1 MRRETGAAPSDLQ
14 LKIAL
19 HGTQP
24 PLWRRLVLPSDT
36 SLRTLHDAVQAAFG
50 WQGGHLH
57 LFTDE
62 SGRVYG
68 DAARLTDIDL
78 GFGPGSSD
86 QHAIALGDVLPEDG
100 ARLRYVY
107 DFGDDWEH
115 RITLEKTLPRPVG
128 AERAVRCV
136 GGRRADVPAEDIG
149 GVWGLGEVLARL
161 EVPDRAGDGPFD
173 ELVAELRSAGY
184 NPADFPRDG
193 IAERLARLTPDMVP
207 GTAKPPAGTRA
218 GRGGGGQPAAEDTA
232 SCACGRCR
240 GPGSPVDPGVD
251 GPVASVPVLRPVT
264 LAPGEDLAAAV
275 RDVPLFESALR
286 LTTWCREGR
295 QVTASRVLR
304 RALAREAVEELRLWE
319 FADEGSPYAEAT
331 ARARALKALRSAK
344 DVDVL
349 DEPWSF
355 AVNRGLIT
363 ISGGRAWGGEAADF
377 AGENLLELWSVTLG
391 DLLEEIDE
399 TGVLDEPLGELGELG
414 ELSAEIADA
423 LIGQLYDALDGTWV
437 EIDDL
442 RAKAR
447 EAGAEGPEL
456 DFLLALFATTFR
468 DLAEELAY
476 LGAVEFVPGDH
487 GVVAAEDLLATPLNA
502 VSGRG
507 LSGSDAWSDA
517 SGRPRDHENG
527 DRMRLTPLG
536 RHGLRA
542 YLMECGALAPLL
554 GEYAEADADTLLQGL
569 LGYSPEETRQEVEG
583 WLKHRSGADAAVGLL
598 DACAGD
604 GPDIAARRAVVQPV
618 LAVLDDSRALR
629 VLRKAADSGIE
640 GCRQV
645 AAAALGARPEA
656 DAHADAARAE
666 QARLWLFIDSLS
678 LFVGA
683 QEDEELLLGF
693 QENPNVAP
701 EVLEQRVDD
710 LWRVEH
716 PATAQV
722 LAELGESLRD
732 VDKRLAKRI
741 RTAANKARSRR

>member
-1 MRRETGAAPSDLQ
+1 MRRDTGAAPSDLQ

-86 QHAIALGDVLPEDG
+86 QHATALGDVLPEDG

-115 RITLEKTLPRPVG
+115 RITLEKTMPRPVG

-161 EVPDRAGDGPFD
+161 EVPDRAGDGPYD

-184 NPADFPRDG
+184 DPAAFPRDG
-193 IAERLARLTPDMVP
+193 IAERLARLTPDTAP
-207 GTAKPPAGTRA
+207 GTAKPSAGTRA

-240 GPGSPVDPGVD
+240 GSGGPVDPGVD
-251 GPVASVPVLRPVT
+251 GPVASMPVLRPVT
-264 LAPGEDLAAAV
+264 LAPREDLAAAV
-275 RDVPLFESALR
+275 RDVPLFDSALR

-304 RALAREAVEELRLWE
+304 PALAREAVEDLRLWE
-319 FADEGSPYAEAT
+319 FADEASPYAEAA

-363 ISGGRAWGGEAADF
+363 ISGGRAWGGETADF
-377 AGENLLELWSVTLG
+377 ADENLLELWSVTLG

-399 TGVLDEPLGELGELG
+399 TGVLDEPLGELGEL
-414 ELSAEIADA
+414 SAEIADA
-423 LIGQLYDALDGTWV
+423 LIGQLYDALDGAWV

-468 DLAEELAY
+468 GLAEELAH

-487 GVVAAEDLLATPLNA
+487 DVVAAEDLLATPLNA

-507 LSGSDAWSDA
+507 LAGSDAWSDA
-517 SGRPRDHENG
+517 SGRPWDHENG

-554 GEYAEADADTLLQGL
+554 GEYAESDADTLLQGL

-629 VLRKAADSGIE
+629 VLRKAADSDVE

-656 DAHADAARAE
+656 DAYADAARAE
-666 QARLWLFIDSLS
+666 QARLWLFIDGLS

-732 VDKRLAKRI
+732 IDKRLAKRI

>member
-1 MRRETGAAPSDLQ
+1 MRRDTGAAPSDLQ

-78 GFGPGSSD
+78 GFSPGSSD
-86 QHAIALGDVLPEDG
+86 QHATALGDVLPEDG

-161 EVPDRAGDGPFD
+161 EVPDRAEDGPYD

-184 NPADFPRDG
+184 DPAAFPRDR
-193 IAERLARLTPDMVP
+193 IAERLASLTPDTVP
-207 GTAKPPAGTRA
+207 GTTKPSAGTRA
-218 GRGGGGQPAAEDTA
+218 GRGGGEQPAAEDTA

-240 GPGSPVDPGVD
+240 GSGGPVGPGVD
-251 GPVASVPVLRPVT
+251 GPVASMPVLRPVT
-264 LAPGEDLAAAV
+264 LAPREDLAAAV
-275 RDVPLFESALR
+275 RDVPLFDSALR

-295 QVTASRVLR
+295 QVTAGRVLR
-304 RALAREAVEELRLWE
+304 PALAREAVEELRLWE
-319 FADEGSPYAEAT
+319 FADEASPYAEAA
-331 ARARALKALRSAK
+331 ARARALKALRSSK

-363 ISGGRAWGGEAADF
+363 ISGGRAWGSETADF
-377 AGENLLELWSVTLG
+377 ADEDLLELWSVTLG

-399 TGVLDEPLGELGELG
+399 TGVLDEPLGELGEL
-414 ELSAEIADA
+414 SAEIADA
-423 LIGQLYDALDGTWV
+423 LIGQLYDALDGAWV

-447 EAGAEGPEL
+447 EAGTEGPEL
-456 DFLLALFATTFR
+456 DFLLALLATAFR
-468 DLAEELAY
+468 DLAAELAH

-487 GVVAAEDLLATPLNA
+487 DVAAEDVLATSLNA
-502 VSGRG
+502 VSWRG
-507 LSGSDAWSDA
+507 LAGSDAWSDA
-517 SGRPRDHENG
+517 SGRPWDHENG

-554 GEYAEADADTLLQGL
+554 GEYAEAGADTLLQGL

-583 WLKHRSGADAAVGLL
+583 WLKHRSEADAAVGLL
-598 DACAGD
+598 DACAGG

-629 VLRKAADSGIE
+629 VLRKAADSDVE

-656 DAHADAARAE
+656 DAYTDAARAE
-666 QARLWLFIDSLS
+666 QARLWLFIDGLS

-683 QEDEELLLGF
+683 QEDEELLRGF
-693 QENPNVAP
+693 QENPNLAP
-701 EVLEQRVDD
+701 EVLEQRMDD